1 MQSNSR
7 QDAQAEH
14 KQRGY
19 VLVSGASAGIG
30 AELARAFAAKGY
42 DLVLVARGRDKL
54 GEIAREIKV
63 AHSVRITILPA
74 DLSVPGTPQAVCDSL
89 REKGID
95 IDVLVIN
102 AGVVCEG
109 NFADVTLDD
118 QLRLLQIDIVA
129 LTSLMHLLLPPML
142 QRRSGR
148 ILNVA
153 STAAFMPIPRVATYA
168 AAKAYVL
175 SLTEALSEELRGT
188 GVTATALCPGFT
200 QTSMLSGSRLARW
213 VPSMMVMSAAAV
225 ANEGCTACLAGETI
239 RVPGIANDIAVRG
252 VQFLPRLLVRAV
264 GGLVTGRGA

>member
-14 KQRGY
+14 KHRGC

-42 DLVLVARGRDKL
+42 DLVLLARSRDKL

-63 AHSVRITILPA
+63 AHGVRIKILPA
-74 DLSVPGTPQAVCDSL
+74 DLSVPGTPQAVCDGL

-95 IDVLVIN
+95 IDVLVNN

-118 QLRLLQIDIVA
+118 QLRLLQINIVA
-129 LTSLMHLLLPPML
+129 LTSLIHLLLPPML

-175 SLTEALSEELRGT
+175 SLTEPCQKS
-188 GVTATALCPGFT
+188 C
-200 QTSMLSGSRLARW
+200 
-213 VPSMMVMSAAAV
+213 
-225 ANEGCTACLAGETI
+225 
-239 RVPGIANDIAVRG
+239 
-252 VQFLPRLLVRAV
+252 
-264 GGLVTGRGA
+264 GAPA